1 MDKNMLKQAAQNAMK
16 SLEGLD
22 ASKVKAVN
30 IIFTDTSSKELR
42 EDAGDEMEDMD
53 NNGEMEEDEGEGKV
67 CPHCGKELK

>member
-42 EDAGDEMEDMD
+42 EDAGDEMED
-53 NNGEMEEDEGEGKV
+53 NGEMEEDEGEAKV
-67 CPHCGKELK
+67 CSHCGKELK